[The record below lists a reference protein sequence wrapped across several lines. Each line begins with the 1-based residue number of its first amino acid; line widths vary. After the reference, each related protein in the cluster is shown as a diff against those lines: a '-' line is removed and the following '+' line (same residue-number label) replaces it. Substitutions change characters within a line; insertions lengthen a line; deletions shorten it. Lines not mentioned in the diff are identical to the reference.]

1 MPYVAQERRPALDK
15 VVDELVISKLK
26 ADHIEIFLINLTK
39 RGCFDETGFEIRPF
53 NPFSDNLSNA
63 LREAIRADVKPSG
76 DINYILF
83 KYCKY
88 HVKPSYNNY
97 KDFMGE
103 IYNAINS
110 VSIEFRNEFREA
122 AEWIRIKI
130 LTPYEEKTIEK
141 NGDI

>member
-1 MPYVAQERRPALDK
+1 MPYVKQERRPALDK
-15 VVDELVISKLK
+15 VIEELVKAELKPGEMKKFLISFFYRGAPIQSSYCKPKLIPALEKAYK
-26 ADHIEIFLINLTK
+26 ADM
-39 RGCFDETGFEIRPF
+39 
-53 NPFSDNLSNA
+53 
-63 LREAIRADVKPSG
+63 KPNG

-103 IYNAINS
+103 IYNTMDYVVTNYKD
-110 VSIEFRNEFREA
+110 EFREA

-130 LTPYEEKTIEK
+130 LTPYEAKKEQE
-141 NGDI
+141 NGDV